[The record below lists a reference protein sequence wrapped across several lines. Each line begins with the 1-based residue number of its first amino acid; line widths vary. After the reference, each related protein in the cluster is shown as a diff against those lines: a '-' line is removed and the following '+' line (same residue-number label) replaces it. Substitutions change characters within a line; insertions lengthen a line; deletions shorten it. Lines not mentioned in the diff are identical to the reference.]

1 MTASVARSRL
11 TLCAP
16 EFVGF
21 SRPESWSGE
30 PVSPGDLPNPGIE
43 AWSPALHGSSSH
55 PWFPALRPQAAV
67 LLLTQEGSTRTFP
80 AGPRP
85 RRLPA

>member
-1 MTASVARSRL
+1 MTASVARSHL

-43 AWSPALHGSSSH
+43 ARSPALQATLPGLSHHG
-55 PWFPALRPQAAV
+55 R
-67 LLLTQEGSTRTFP
+67 TMTRTGIPSLLMTNAREIIRQFY
-80 AGPRP
+80 
-85 RRLPA
+85 

>member
-11 TLCAP
+11 TLCDP
-16 EFVGF
+16 ESVGL

-67 LLLTQEGSTRTFP
+67 LLTQEGSTQTFL

-85 RRLPA
+85 RHLPA